1 MASAASMERVQQ
13 HLLPHSSKP
22 TATTNTP
29 WPSQTERKYKG
40 FMHGGVQILRD
51 EGIAGLYKGCV
62 LHASL
67 LDWVACLAVI
77 ASPSFPNTSLS
88 IVPAALRECS
98 YAAIRLAL
106 YDPIKTLLGE
116 NRADGVKGTS
126 CRSSDEA
133 SHESND

>member
-13 HLLPHSSKP
+13 DLLPHSSKP

-51 EGIAGLYKGCV
+51 EGIAGLYKGCA
-62 LHASL
+62 LHAGV
-67 LDWVACLAVI
+67 LDWVTCLAII
-77 ASPSFPNTSLS
+77 ASPSFLNTLLS

-133 SHESND
+133 SHKSK